1 MIVLTDN
8 YYLILEMVAFDYD
21 LWFFQFRVILVVH
34 KYSAILHIYIVLYS
48 VYIHKEINK
57 EKV

>member
-1 MIVLTDN
+1 MN

-21 LWFFQFRVILVVH
+21 LWFFQFRVILVG
-34 KYSAILHIYIVLYS
+34 HIYSDILCI
-48 VYIHKEINK
+48 YIHKEINK